1 MFRKILWCCLSHFLA
16 LFTYIKYQGNKRSDE
31 IVAED
36 TIQVWV
42 VWLDERAKIASFHQV
57 EGYRQQEFSNREYFH
72 SYMMS
77 LQERGFRFQ

>member
-1 MFRKILWCCLSHFLA
+1 M
-16 LFTYIKYQGNKRSDE
+16 
-31 IVAED
+31 AED